1 MVDLNKIPPFP
12 TSKNG
17 LAHSIHVFPISAELR
32 DHSRVSQEI
41 APFMHYLRILCIKY
55 VPRGRWDVI

>member
-32 DHSRVSQEI
+32 HDHSRVSQEI
-41 APFMHYLRILCIKY
+41 APFMHYLRILHKICT
-55 VPRGRWDVI
+55 

>member
-1 MVDLNKIPPFP
+1 MVDLNKIPPLVP
-12 TSKNG
+12 PTTSKNG

-41 APFMHYLRILCIKY
+41 APFMHYLRILHKICT
-55 VPRGRWDVI
+55 